1 MPPFSFER
9 AFSMRIP
16 LVSVFL
22 PDVTQQTHSFRA
34 SGVMSC
40 HAASAALE
48 EASAF
53 RKSTG
58 NLCNA
63 SFFLIIAV
71 YPKAM
76 KSEIQSVAKIQ
87 ESDKIVLFPGS
98 SAVER
103 RPVKATVAGS
113 IPARGAKIMS
123 VKTGFFY
130 FLNRKNGIMEN
141 M

>member
-1 MPPFSFER
+1 
-9 AFSMRIP
+9 
-16 LVSVFL
+16 
-22 PDVTQQTHSFRA
+22 
-34 SGVMSC
+34 MSC

-63 SFFLIIAV
+63 SFFFIIAV
-71 YPKAM
+71 YPQAM

-130 FLNRKNGIMEN
+130 FLNRKN
-141 M
+141 